1 MLRPHHNRFM
11 SDYAYKPRLGYDI
24 RVRPPSAPAAKAKR
38 PPADSAGKAC
48 ASEGCARPAAVRV
61 ASSPRDATRI
71 WLCADHARAHNARW
85 NFFEGLDARE
95 AEAVRMSALYGERPT
110 WKMGKNER
118 QSAFARARGGAEFND
133 AFGMFGAAGPQG
145 RKAEAQRNGRPLT
158 KLQSKA
164 FETLDLNANASGTDI
179 RRRYAEMLRR
189 FHPDA
194 NGGDR
199 STETQ
204 LQDVVRA
211 HQILKKAGF
220 C

>member
-1 MLRPHHNRFM
+1 M

-24 RVRPPSAPAAKAKR
+24 RVRPHSAKSAAAR
-38 PPADSAGKAC
+38 RAEADAAGKSC
-48 ASEGCARPAAVRV
+48 AAGGCGRPAAVRV
-61 ASSPRDATRI
+61 ATSPRDATRI
-71 WLCADHARAHNARW
+71 WLCADHAREHNARW
-85 NFFEGLDARE
+85 NFFEGLSARE
-95 AEAVRMSALYGERPT
+95 AEAVRMSTLYGERPT

-118 QSAFARARGGAEFND
+118 QSAFARARGAADFGD
-133 AFGMFGAAGPQG
+133 AFGMFGGAAQPKQ
-145 RKAEAQRNGRPLT
+145 RAETERNGRPLT

-164 FETLDLNANASGTDI
+164 FETLDLKANASGTEI
-179 RRRYAEMLRR
+179 RKRYAEMLRR

-199 STETQ
+199 STEGQ
-204 LQDVVRA
+204 LQEVVRA

>member
-1 MLRPHHNRFM
+1 M

-24 RVRPPSAPAAKAKR
+24 RVRPPADQTAEAKR
-38 PPADSAGKAC
+38 PHADAAGKGC
-48 ASEGCARPAAVRV
+48 ALDGCARPAAVRV
-61 ASSPRDATRI
+61 AASPRDATRI
-71 WLCADHARAHNARW
+71 WLCAEHAREHNARW
-85 NFFEGLDARE
+85 NFFEGLSARE

-118 QSAFARARGGAEFND
+118 QSAFARTRGAADFND
-133 AFGMFGAAGPQG
+133 AFGAFGAASQHK
-145 RKAEAQRNGRPLT
+145 RRAEAQRNGRPLT

-164 FETLDLNANASGTDI
+164 FETLDLKANASGTEI
-179 RRRYAEMLRR
+179 RRKYAEMLRR

-199 STETQ
+199 STEGQ

>member
-1 MLRPHHNRFM
+1 M

-24 RVRPPSAPAAKAKR
+24 RVRKTAGKASEAKR
-38 PPADSAGKAC
+38 RHADASGKAC
-48 ASEGCARPAAVRV
+48 ASEGCAHPAAVRV
-61 ASSPRDATRI
+61 AAGPRDASRI
-71 WLCADHARAHNARW
+71 WLCAEHARQHNAQW
-85 NFFEGLDARE
+85 NFFDGLSARE

-118 QSAFARARGGAEFND
+118 QSAFARARGAADFTD
-133 AFGMFGAAGPQG
+133 AFGMVGAAGQPQ
-145 RKAEAQRNGRPLT
+145 RPAEAQRNGRPLT

-164 FETLDLNANASGTDI
+164 FETLDLKANATGTEI

-199 STETQ
+199 SAEGQ
-204 LQDVVRA
+204 LQDVVKA
-211 HQILKKAGF
+211 HHILKKAGF

>member
-1 MLRPHHNRFM
+1 M

-24 RVRPPSAPAAKAKR
+24 RVRPPSEQAAKAPR
-38 PPADSAGKAC
+38 PDADSAGKAC

-61 ASSPRDATRI
+61 AASPRDATRI

-85 NFFEGLDARE
+85 NFFEGMNAHE

-118 QSAFARARGGAEFND
+118 QSAFARARGAAEFND
-133 AFGMFGAAGPQG
+133 AFGVFGAAGPQR

-164 FETLDLNANASGTDI
+164 FETLDLKANASGTEI

-199 STETQ
+199 STEGQ